1 MKGATKRLMPS
12 EARPHGYVLRLPQFT
27 TFLQRSLNGRKM
39 YFPRKRIA
47 GSSKRLLDFK
57 NCSEIKRLQQLRC
70 FEVLNKNDLLYSTH
84 R

>member
-1 MKGATKRLMPS
+1 
-12 EARPHGYVLRLPQFT
+12 
-27 TFLQRSLNGRKM
+27 
-39 YFPRKRIA
+39 
-47 GSSKRLLDFK
+47 LLDFK